1 LSQDETNKDDA
12 GHVEKRAKV
21 DSDQGTAKSTNGTI
35 PGDGEH
41 LDHPENW
48 ATGDEPATSKQKGYV
63 AVLEKKAGVN
73 VANKATMGKSEASE
87 VIEELKA
94 KAE

>member
-41 LDHPENW
+41 FPIVALF
-48 ATGDEPATSKQKGYV
+48 ATFTPAFFSST
-63 AVLEKKAGVN
+63 
-73 VANKATMGKSEASE
+73 AT
-87 VIEELKA
+87 
-94 KAE
+94 